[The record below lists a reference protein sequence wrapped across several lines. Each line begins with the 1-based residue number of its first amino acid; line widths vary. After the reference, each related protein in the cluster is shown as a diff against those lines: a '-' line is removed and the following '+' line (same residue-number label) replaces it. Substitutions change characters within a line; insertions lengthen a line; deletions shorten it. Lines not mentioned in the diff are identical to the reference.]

1 MSLDSAQN
9 AGMAQP
15 DRRTSP
21 RTNVPS
27 IEIRCD
33 GDLYI
38 TEDWG
43 LGGCRISNYQGQWRP
58 GTSALIELYLN
69 IDHDHEGLPVRAE
82 VVRFD
87 PEHNNSL
94 ALCFVN
100 LSAEDIIDF
109 CDTVEEGLGA
119 EVAKLIG

>member
-1 MSLDSAQN
+1 MTLDSAQT
-9 AGMAQP
+9 ASMAQS
-15 DRRTSP
+15 DRRSSP

-33 GDLYI
+33 GDLYV

-43 LGGCRISNYQGQWRP
+43 LGGCRISNYKGQWRP

-69 IDHDHEGLPVRAE
+69 IDQDHEGLPIRVE
-82 VVRFD
+82 VVRFE
-87 PEHNNSL
+87 PENNNAL

-100 LSAEDIIDF
+100 LSADDIVDF
-109 CDTVEEGLGA
+109 CNTVDESMGA
-119 EVAKLIG
+119 EVSKLVV